1 MNKEAGE
8 LVKLHRLY
16 NFCLKNKVE
25 EFLKTS
31 QPAQE
36 DEFCKEEKK
45 AYLDHMR
52 SNHPVEFNNIMRLEA
67 SNFWPSI

>member
-1 MNKEAGE
+1 MNKDAGE

-45 AYLDHMR
+45 VYLDHMR
-52 SNHPVEFNNIMRLEA
+52 KNHPVEFNNIMRLEE
-67 SNFWPSI
+67 SNFWATI